1 MVLRTEHLYEDWT
14 GFAKEDLFRHVN
26 KGSRNNTDSIT
37 QYSNLTKDGDNT
49 VTDNDYSSP
58 FWVNLC
64 YAMCPE
70 IQIYKQIL
78 QHSNN
83 LNVSKVQES
92 ISEVQMMCPEE
103 KSIIR
108 SCPGIPRFPLLKVPM
123 KEYIK
128 ETKKR
133 LFAIK

>member
-1 MVLRTEHLYEDWT
+1 
-14 GFAKEDLFRHVN
+14 
-26 KGSRNNTDSIT
+26 
-37 QYSNLTKDGDNT
+37 
-49 VTDNDYSSP
+49 
-58 FWVNLC
+58 
-64 YAMCPE
+64 MCPE

-83 LNVSKVQES
+83 LNVSQVQES

-103 KSIIR
+103 SSNIR
-108 SCPGIPRFPLLKVPM
+108 SCPGIPQFPLLKVPR

-133 LFAIK
+133 LFANI